1 MRSKIK
7 ALTLDRWV
15 ALALFAVLAAIP
27 FVGTLYT
34 VQTFGK
40 FMSYMILALALD
52 VLWGGAGLMDLGFA
66 VFFGIG
72 GYVVGISLSIQHG
85 LPAFMTSGGLTELP
99 AIYAPLQSVPV
110 AWALAI
116 ALPALVALLM
126 GYFIFTSRVKGVFF
140 NIITLAFA
148 SLFELFVRNQQAYT
162 GGSSGING
170 IARGLSDIPLNT
182 VDWYF
187 LALAVLIGVYALCS
201 WLMGS
206 RFGKV
211 VNSIRDN
218 EARLQFLGYNPA
230 TFKMAIFAFAGA
242 LAGLAGALY
251 IPMTSFISIDSGGTV
266 FSTTILV
273 WLAVG
278 GRGNLCGAMVGALI
292 VSLLQNQLSTIFG
305 DTWQLVLGVLLLV
318 IVLFLPDGVIGT
330 LLARQRRARIER
342 SRSAAA
348 SEPCDA
354 PAEEGGQRNAV
365 SRAH

>member
-1 MRSKIK
+1 MLSKLK
-7 ALTLDRWV
+7 DLTLERWV
-15 ALALFAVLAAIP
+15 ALALFVVLAAVP
-27 FVGTLYT
+27 FVNSLYT

-40 FMSYMILALALD
+40 FMAYMILALALD
-52 VLWGGAGLMDLGFA
+52 ILWGGAGLMNLGFA

-72 GYVVGISLSIQHG
+72 GYLVGISLSIQHG

-99 AIYAPLQSVPV
+99 AIYEPLKSMPL
-110 AWALAI
+110 AWVLAVV
-116 ALPALVALLM
+116 LPALVALLM
-126 GYFIFTSRVKGVFF
+126 GYFIFTSKVKGVFF

-148 SLFELFVRNQQAYT
+148 SLFELFIRNQQAYT

-170 IARGLSDIPLNT
+170 IGRGLADIPLNI
-182 VDWYF
+182 VGWYF
-187 LALAVLIGVYALCS
+187 LALAILICVYAFCS
-201 WLMGS
+201 WLMAS

-211 VNSIRDN
+211 VNSVRDN

-230 TFKMAIFAFAGA
+230 TFKMAIFAIAGG

-251 IPMTSFISIDSGGTV
+251 IPMTSFISIDSGGVV

-292 VSLLQNQLSTIFG
+292 VSLLQNQLSSVFG
-305 DTWQLVLGVLLLV
+305 DMWQLVLGVLLLI
-318 IVLFLPDGVIGT
+318 IVLFLPNGVIGT
-330 LLARQRRARIER
+330 LLDHQRRARIER
-342 SRSAAA
+342 ARAAT
-348 SEPCDA
+348 SGDEDNQ
-354 PAEEGGQRNAV
+354 AEEGGCANAV

>member
-1 MRSKIK
+1 MLARLKS
-7 ALTLDRWV
+7 LTLDRWV
-15 ALALFAVLAAIP
+15 AFALFFVLAIVP
-27 FVGTLYT
+27 FVGSLYT
-34 VQTFGK
+34 AQTFGK
-40 FMSYMILALALD
+40 FIAYMILALALD
-52 VLWGGAGLMDLGFA
+52 ILWGGAGLMNLGFA

-99 AIYAPLQSVPV
+99 ALYVPLLSMPI

-116 ALPALVALLM
+116 VLPALVALLM
-126 GYFIFTSRVKGVFF
+126 GYFIFTSKVKGVFF

-148 SLFELFVRNQQAYT
+148 SLFELFIRNQQAYT

-170 IARGLSDIPLNT
+170 IGRGLADIPLNLIG
-182 VDWYF
+182 WYY
-187 LALAVLIGVYALCS
+187 LALVALIAVYALCS

-211 VNSIRDN
+211 VNSVRDN

-230 TFKMAIFAFAGA
+230 IFKMAIFAVAGA

-251 IPMTSFISIDSGGTV
+251 IPMTSFISIDSAGVV

-278 GRGNLCGAMVGALI
+278 GRGNLTGAMVGALV
-292 VSLLQNQLSTIFG
+292 VSLLQNQLSSVFG
-305 DTWQLVLGVLLLV
+305 DMWQLVLGVLLLA
-318 IVLFLPDGVIGT
+318 IVLFLPKGVIGT
-330 LLARQRRARIER
+330 LLERQRRARIER
-342 SRSAAA
+342 TRAARGLA
-348 SEPCDA
+348 NESETK
-354 PAEEGGQRNAV
+354 EHLEGSECHVV
-365 SRAH
+365 S